1 MDCSICRN
9 LAQAFEAGLSEYI
22 EARSSAGFQ
31 VSKSFAAKKNVD
43 MERAR
48 YELEEH
54 QLVCVSAATVLA
66 IVPEPDVIPSLGEL
80 AA

>member
-1 MDCSICRN
+1 MNCQICRS
-9 LAQAFEAGLSEYI
+9 LEQAFEAGLSEYI

-31 VSKSFAAKKNVD
+31 VSNRRAAEMNVD

-54 QLVCVSAATVLA
+54 RLVCDSAVRVRALLPVRNLSEGLRPRMA
-66 IVPEPDVIPSLGEL
+66 
-80 AA
+80 